1 MSEILSTNPEPGRIE
16 NFLNTYALNL
26 ENFTSPTD
34 SEILGNAFEIDPDFA
49 QQFLEERF
57 PEPYEI
63 MKKMGVHP
71 TSGPSEFLDPV
82 ASIIREEDF
91 SNIGQHVSCVGLV
104 AYALGESLK
113 ECGVISEEAHQNVV
127 KRALLH
133 DVSKP
138 TQIFMLRA
146 IRTGSLSQD
155 VFFNP
160 EPIFDQAISFLVAK
174 GLNPIEAQAVFY
186 DYGSETGSEPERM
199 KDFISADSSGLN
211 TKISAALNVQLVHL
225 ADDMM
230 GSTKPSFGNPARNFV
245 LSTRERVLL
254 TQPRDP
260 NYIGWKVGLALNQ
273 QDQIVSIPDVRLVEP
288 SLRVLGSSYGLQMW
302 SSDFAI
308 CHNLTKLLGLRES
321 MSDSARVIK
330 SALVERISRI
340 R

>member
-1 MSEILSTNPEPGRIE
+1 MSEMSLSNLERGRIE

-26 ENFTSPTD
+26 EDFSTPTNE
-34 SEILGNAFEIDPDFA
+34 EILKNAFQIDPNFA

-57 PEPYEI
+57 PEPYQI

-71 TSGPSEFLDPV
+71 DSGPSEFLDPV
-82 ASIIREEDF
+82 ANVIRMEDF

-104 AYALGESLK
+104 AFALGDALRER
-113 ECGVISEEAHQNVV
+113 GIISDSSHQNIV

-146 IRTGSLSQD
+146 ISAGALSQD
-155 VFFNP
+155 SFFNP
-160 EPIFDQAISFLVAK
+160 ESIFDQAIGYLVTK
-174 GLNPIEAQAVFY
+174 GVDPIEAQAVFY

-199 KDFISADSSGLN
+199 RGFISADSSGLTTN
-211 TKISAALNVQLVHL
+211 ISAALEVQLVHL

-230 GSTKPSFGNPARNFV
+230 GSTKPSPGNPARNFV

-260 NYIGWKVGLALNQ
+260 NYIGWKVGLALGQ
-273 QDQIVSIPDVRLVEP
+273 DDQIVSIPDVREVGP
-288 SLRVLGSSYGLQMW
+288 NLRVLGSSYGLQVW
-302 SSDFAI
+302 SSDYAI
-308 CHNLTKLLGLRES
+308 CRNLAMLLEVSASLR
-321 MSDSARVIK
+321 DSAGIIK
-330 SALVERISRI
+330 AAAIERISRLS
-340 R
+340 